1 MRNNVYIGQLDAR
14 VSIIERTRTTST
26 TGEKTVVETLFNTVW
41 ARIDDVSGQEEE
53 DGKVIALNVR
63 KYILRYDPDLEMKN
77 ITDLYI
83 QDMNDLYNIHSVS
96 YIGRKEFIQ
105 LKCSKRE

>member
-1 MRNNVYIGQLDAR
+1 MRNNIYIGQLDAR

-63 KYILRYDPDLEMKN
+63 KYILRYDPDLEIKN

-83 QDMNDLYNIHSVS
+83 QDMNDLYNIHSVA
-96 YIGRKEFIQ
+96 YIGRKEYIQ